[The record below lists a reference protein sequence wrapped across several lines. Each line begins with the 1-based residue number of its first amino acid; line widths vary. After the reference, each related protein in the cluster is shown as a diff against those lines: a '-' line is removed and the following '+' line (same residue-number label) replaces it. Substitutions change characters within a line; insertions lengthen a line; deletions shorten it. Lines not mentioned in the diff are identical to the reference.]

1 MQMAKLSPQDK
12 ILGLKSDFLPNFYY
26 LYTQQ
31 FKHHPIGLRHRRAM
45 FYKAMLQSI
54 YNNQSITQ

>member
-12 ILGLKSDFLPNFYY
+12 ILGLKSNFLPNFYY

-31 FKHHPIGLRHRRAM
+31 FKHHPIGLRHRRATL
-45 FYKAMLQSI
+45 KQSYVAI
-54 YNNQSITQ
+54 YL